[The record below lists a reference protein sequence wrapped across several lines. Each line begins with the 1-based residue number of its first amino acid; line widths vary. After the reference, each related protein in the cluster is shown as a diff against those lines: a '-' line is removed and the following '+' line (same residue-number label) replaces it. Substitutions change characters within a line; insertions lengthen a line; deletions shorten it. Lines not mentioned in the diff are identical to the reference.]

1 MNLSSSDKPL
11 AISVLVNTYN
21 QETTIARCLDS
32 VLSQE
37 FGAGFEIV
45 LTDDASS
52 DGTERICREYAARY
66 PHIIRYHRN
75 ERNSGIRDSYF
86 DALLRCRGRYIADCA
101 GDDFWVDDLKL
112 QKEFDIL
119 ESDPGIMLVHTA
131 WRSIDRD
138 SGKVSVPAA
147 AVQPERFARPVEEGK
162 KLLVPLLNRDKPMIV
177 HLCTALYRRDAIIE
191 EYEKDTPLFRD
202 KEIPCEDLQLVCVL
216 AARGKI
222 AYIPDVTLHYQT
234 GGVSDA
240 SANAFR
246 KNFEFYF
253 RALRLNRRLQKKFG
267 IADSEVRGYHDDIIP
282 FIASQSFHSGECR
295 GFKEFLRYVR
305 DIPFRKTLRYR
316 FYILSRYLP
325 LIMAGIL
332 GFLFALLP
340 VQAGDA
346 LRYAFIFP
354 DDFYADYIGRV
365 GSLADIWLSQA
376 NHWHT
381 VNGRVLTHFIIQIF
395 CGLLPRW
402 LFAILNGC
410 AWMVLFRIVCRLAD
424 IRILSF
430 KWASVVLLLFSVAL
444 FPLTTDI
451 PVQVNYVWT
460 AAVVFGWIMAFL
472 SSRHSTSVTKNLLFM
487 LWGFIAGACH
497 EGFSIPVCIVLA
509 AYMLAEKGRIGSFR
523 RARIAG
529 FLAGTALL
537 ISAPGNRLRIS
548 LDSGISF
555 SLLNG
560 IEQSLPA
567 LVLPALFIIS
577 YLLLKKREKR
587 VRPGFT
593 ETILLIL
600 AMASILLSLALRF
613 KYGVRSLFPAT
624 ILFTILC
631 CRNLW
636 RLSGAWPLKGI
647 AVCWLAVV
655 AMAAVKIYG
664 IAESNSTYREIERQ
678 YLESVSKK
686 VPGRVYI
693 PDSKYIHVFCAYSEK
708 IKAPALEETVRSVK
722 PSMPSLRVFPKSFKG
737 MRLERD
743 SNYSVEFMPQAWI
756 LARSKANPADFAI
769 EKTLLPGI
777 INRKMSPR
785 TVDFTNFSDI
795 AVDTA
800 GMHYIAVYYN
810 PRPYIRSR
818 IKITLN
824 NEGHENR

>member
-1 MNLSSSDKPL
+1 MNLSSSDKRP

-37 FGAGFEIV
+37 FGEGFEII

-75 ERNSGIRDSYF
+75 ERNSGIRDSYY
-86 DALLRCRGRYIADCA
+86 DAILRCRGRYIADCA
-101 GDDFWVDDLKL
+101 GDDFWVDPLKL
-112 QKEFDIL
+112 RKEYDIL
-119 ESDPGIMLVHTA
+119 ESDPEIMLVHTA

-138 SGKVSVPAA
+138 TGKVSTPDAA
-147 AVQPERFARPVEEGK
+147 RLPEQLSRPVEDGR
-162 KLLVPLLNRDKPMIV
+162 KLLVPILNREKPMIV

-191 EYEKDTPLFRD
+191 EYENDTPLFRD
-202 KEIPCEDLQLVCVL
+202 KEIPCEDLQLSCVL

-234 GGVSDA
+234 CGMSDA
-240 SANAFR
+240 AANSFQ
-246 KNFEFYF
+246 KNFDFYF
-253 RALRLNRRLQKKFG
+253 RALKLNRRLQKKFG

-295 GFKEFLRYVR
+295 GFGEFLKYVR
-305 DIPFRKTLRYR
+305 SIPFRKTLRYR

-354 DDFYADYIGRV
+354 DDFYADYIGRI
-365 GSLADIWLSQA
+365 GSLADIWQSQT

-410 AWMVLFRIVCRLAD
+410 AWMVLFRIVCRLGD
-424 IRILSF
+424 ICIFSF
-430 KWASVVLLLFSVAL
+430 KWASVALLFFAIAL
-444 FPLTTDI
+444 FPLSTDI

-460 AAVVFGWIMAFL
+460 AAVVFGWIMVFL

-497 EGFSIPVCIVLA
+497 EGFSIPVCIALA
-509 AYMLAEKGRIGSFR
+509 AYILAEEGRIGSFR
-523 RARIAG
+523 RVGTAG
-529 FLAGTALL
+529 FLAGAALL
-537 ISAPGNRLRIS
+537 ISATGNRLRIS

-555 SLLNG
+555 SMLNG

-577 YLLLKKREKR
+577 YLLLKKREKG

-593 ETILLIL
+593 ETFLLIL
-600 AMASILLSLALRF
+600 AMASTLLSLALRF

-624 ILFTILC
+624 LVFTILC
-631 CRNLW
+631 CRNQW

-664 IAESNSTYREIERQ
+664 IAESNSTYCEIERQ
-678 YLESVSKK
+678 YLQSTSKK
-686 VPGRVYI
+686 VPGTAYL
-693 PDSKYIHVFCAYSEK
+693 PDSEYIRTFYSEK
-708 IKAPALEETVRSVK
+708 DKALALEQTVRSER
-722 PSMPSLRVFPKSFKG
+722 PSMPSLRVFPESFRR
-737 MRLERD
+737 MQFERD
-743 SNYSVEFMPQAWI
+743 SNYAVEILPQAWI
-756 LARSKANPADFAI
+756 LAKSKANPADFAI

-800 GMHYIAVYYN
+800 GMHYISVYYN

-824 NEGHENR
+824 NGDHENR

>member
-1 MNLSSSDKPL
+1 MNLSSDKPL

-21 QETTIARCLDS
+21 QESTIARCLDS
-32 VLSQE
+32 VLSQR
-37 FGAGFEIV
+37 FPPGFEII
-45 LTDDASS
+45 LTDDASR

-66 PHIIRYHRN
+66 PDIIRYHRN

-86 DALLRCRGRYIADCA
+86 DALMRCRGRYIADCA

-138 SGKVSVPAA
+138 TGKVSVPAA
-147 AVQPERFARPVEEGK
+147 AVQPERFARPVEEGR

-240 SANAFR
+240 SANSFR

-267 IADSEVRGYHDDIIP
+267 IADSEVSGYHDDIIP

-295 GFKEFLRYVR
+295 GFGEFLKYVR

-316 FYILSRYLP
+316 FYTLSRYLP

-354 DDFYADYIGRV
+354 DDFYADYIGRI
-365 GSLADIWLSQA
+365 GSLA
-376 NHWHT
+376 
-381 VNGRVLTHFIIQIF
+381 NGRVLTHFIIQIF

-460 AAVVFGWIMAFL
+460 AAAVFGWIMAFL
-472 SSRHSTSVTKNLLFM
+472 SRRHSHSVARKLLFL

-497 EGFSIPVCIVLA
+497 EGFSIPVCIALA
-509 AYMLAEKGRIGSFR
+509 AYIFAQKGRFGSFR
-523 RARIAG
+523 LAGIVG
-529 FLAGTALL
+529 FLAGAALL
-537 ISAPGNRLRIS
+537 ITAPGNALRIS
-548 LDSGISF
+548 LDSRISF

-567 LVLPALFIIS
+567 LVLPVILIIS
-577 YLLLKKREKR
+577 YLPKKREKR

-593 ETILLIL
+593 ETFLLIL
-600 AMASILLSLALRF
+600 AMASTLLSLALRF

-624 ILFTILC
+624 LVFTILC
-631 CRNLW
+631 CRNQW

-664 IAESNSTYREIERQ
+664 IAESNSTYRGIERQ
-678 YLESVSKK
+678 YLHSIPDTE
-686 VPGRVYI
+686 PGTVFI
-693 PDSKYIHVFCAYSEK
+693 PDSEYIQPFYSEMDK
-708 IKAPALEETVRSVK
+708 VLALEQTVRSER
-722 PSMPSLRVFPKSFKG
+722 PSMPPLRVFPESFRRMK
-737 MRLERD
+737 LELD
-743 SNYSVEFMPQAWI
+743 SNYAVEILPQAWI
-756 LARSKANPADFAI
+756 LAKSKADPAHFSI

-777 INRKMSPR
+777 LNRKMPPR
-785 TVDFTNFSDI
+785 IVDFTNFSDI

-800 GMHYIAVYYN
+800 GTHYIAVYYN
-810 PRPYIRSR
+810 SRPYIDSR

-824 NEGHENR
+824 NGDHENR